1 MGQRIAII
9 LSERGAILA
18 LADQNAAGMTTTTEE
33 IAKAKASSGA
43 PGHTTTVL
51 DVRDTAAVAAWI
63 RGTVEKLGRLDG
75 AVNFAGVV
83 PESRGARI
91 PIREGRE
98 DLWDLTVGV
107 NAKGVWNCLR
117 AELAVM
123 QKGASIVNAS
133 SNLGLIGSPGLA
145 AYAASKHAV
154 VGMTRCAALE
164 EGERGIRINCVCP
177 GECTVPGGQILLLL
191 FHNILPLPLSLGPF
205 EFHRPQTVLNH
216 KRNTQTCL

>member
-43 PGHTTTVL
+43 PPGHTTTVL

-191 FHNILPLPLSLGPF
+191 FHHILPPPLSLHCGTSNRV
-205 EFHRPQTVLNH
+205 ESQ
-216 KRNTQTCL
+216 RNTQTCL

>member
-33 IAKAKASSGA
+33 IAKAKASGA
-43 PGHTTTVL
+43 PGPDKGHTTNVL
-51 DVRDTAAVAAWI
+51 DVRDTAAVEAWI

-83 PESRGARI
+83 PESRGTRI

-107 NAKGVWNCLR
+107 NSKGVWNCLR

-133 SNLGLIGSPGLA
+133 SNLGLIGCPGLA

-154 VGMTRCAALE
+154 VGITRCAALE

-177 GECTVPGGQILLLL
+177 GE
-191 FHNILPLPLSLGPF
+191 
-205 EFHRPQTVLNH
+205 
-216 KRNTQTCL
+216 